1 MLNIT
6 RKPIKAN
13 RTKCNTP
20 FIYCVLLRTAQTA
33 NDANTKGNSNGKCKS
48 IRNPIQITSLYVI
61 ASHKQSTCRKWETTN
76 IEARV
81 LQCDWPQVV
90 PSDWRTQWDFAYLL
104 LAMLARHNLSWEN
117 RQWQRHGNLFWTLH
131 VIFTFEHLQQ
141 PKIVARAQCTMTMLL
156 PYDTWFRSF
165 IKFVCFA
172 FLRDAA
178 AYAQNTCYWAH
189 CVCVCGTNHLDPSQ
203 LATVFLCH
211 LSVHCVRWNRVDA
224 ICDLQSES
232 YRGQTRHFV
241 GPRRKPFEV
250 I

>member
-131 VIFTFEHLQQ
+131 VIFTFEHLRQ

-189 CVCVCGTNHLDPSQ
+189 CVCVCVALIILIQVNWRLYSYVIWVCIVCDGIESMQYATCNQKATADRQDILLGHGESHL
-203 LATVFLCH
+203 
-211 LSVHCVRWNRVDA
+211 
-224 ICDLQSES
+224 
-232 YRGQTRHFV
+232 
-241 GPRRKPFEV
+241 K
-250 I
+250 